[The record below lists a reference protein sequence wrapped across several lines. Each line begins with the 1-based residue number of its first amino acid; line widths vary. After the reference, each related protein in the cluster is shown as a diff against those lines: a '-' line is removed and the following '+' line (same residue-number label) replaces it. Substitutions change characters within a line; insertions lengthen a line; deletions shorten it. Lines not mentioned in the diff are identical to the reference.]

1 VQNLPKLGND
11 AAKPAVS

>member
-1 VQNLPKLGND
+1 LGND